1 MIRKRVIAWLTLC
14 LMISA
19 VFMPCFAAVAYAK
32 DGGFSFSYDTDHEY
46 NVYSYLTENPASY
59 GDLLSAY
66 FKGAGDI
73 KVTQSADGFNFV
85 LPAYSSDWSG
95 TTEMGERTSYVE
107 GGSMSFSAPLFE
119 IQTDADHYYLTYGVE
134 TYGTLFTLD
143 APVTVTQ
150 ELVETNR
157 QGTETFEYNTR
168 STITKV
174 EMYMTIL
181 REEDDGT
188 VKLYLNTG
196 DNRVSYEYDYKVTHT
211 TDFNTGSTESESG
224 SNSGECQMTVE
235 ATGYYYAR
243 GLDVSD
249 PNSGAAPGKEGDTA
263 ASGKQEVTRDADEN
277 AGEMGTDISSEI
289 VEGNDKPGATD
300 AGGLSTPGAIAVGV
314 GGGAAGVAGGIAAAN
329 ALKGNGE
336 EAEEEKK
343 KRYRMY
349 VGKDFGDSIRKG
361 APPVKLSAR
370 IVEIGPDNIERT
382 RPDLSKGIS
391 VSGSGINIASAV
403 VTDACM
409 EAGVYADEDSALR
422 EGTVSFIYAGEGGTF
437 KNNIVFKLTG
447 KPYLRF
453 PEVSAGGQSWVLNA
467 IVYVDIIAGDRRTY
481 PVMFYFE
488 DAVSEP
494 KILRFDKDDELE
506 VTYREADR
514 LHTYYADIVNNTA
527 PYSDDDTAFPEITE
541 KTVHIYAEFEN
552 GDVAEGDINLRI
564 YPEGL
569 VIKADPDRMKD
580 GRMLLNAYED
590 NIYYGDD
597 VDPTPRFIPTRL
609 KVMLAVS
616 TDEGAEIIDGDEAN
630 TQFGAAVGDGGPG
643 EGLSEKLEYEIS
655 NVGAEYTIVSKKA
668 FVEADEPLYI
678 KLPVA
683 CEYQGE
689 IYDKEIPVRV
699 IGTKPEPISHV
710 QKEYRKLIYAV
721 KRFIDDGERRYYWIM
736 LIKERMSDG
745 QVSAYTLRMMWWSV
759 YYEYYD
765 YETAIGAGHR
775 FEAAVFDW
783 MVSGAE
789 WTKWVCGVAFSYCA
803 DAFAGNPVGSAFI
816 QMGYETVMDSI
827 EELTACV
834 INGRS
839 FNYKNL
845 NGYKHLMDAGDN
857 IAGDYVKNGVMDAF
871 KDGYKGTATLKKAAM
886 CIGAYMGYMV
896 YKNLNKIYD
905 EKGEWDIP
913 GAIYESFKDMT
924 VNAFKMIAG
933 ELFGNWMESKKF
945 QTEAGKIVSDAAKEV
960 FKKYRTL
967 RPVEWD
973 ALGGKFVEEFVG
985 GGVGFVIDHT
995 ELALGSMEMD
1005 FTAENHVVVKF
1016 KLAEEEGK
1024 KPIYMGIDL
1033 TRSLQYMAAGAFSPF
1048 MILYDAIFGNL
1059 VGAEGAV
1066 SFPEDP
1072 KEVRRNRMIARV
1084 KVWDIK
1090 PSV

>member
-1 MIRKRVIAWLTLC
+1 MAWLALC
-14 LMISA
+14 LMLA
-19 VFMPCFAAVAYAK
+19 GVFLPCFAITCHAGS
-32 DGGFSFSYDTDHEY
+32 GGFNMEF
-46 NVYSYLTENPASY
+46 
-59 GDLLSAY
+59 
-66 FKGAGDI
+66 
-73 KVTQSADGFNFV
+73 
-85 LPAYSSDWSG
+85 
-95 TTEMGERTSYVE
+95 
-107 GGSMSFSAPLFE
+107 
-119 IQTDADHYYLTYGVE
+119 
-134 TYGTLFTLD
+134 
-143 APVTVTQ
+143 PVTVQYNREDIWSNGTGASRHYLELWKHGPRTFLTNDFNDAGVIHVSQDSSGYHFTLPAVNFDETTGDSELFYLETIRMDAMSFTCVEPIQLTEDVCYTDNVCAFNFLLDSPVTLYQKRDVYYFGDEYQCTYEYELKMDACRLTLLMGIEDDKFRTDTAQYDLAYKGVSNFINTDLGTDETTQ
-150 ELVETNR
+150 EGEYYEDVPSYYSFDWYYTDYPVIVTDLESSTFVE
-157 QGTETFEYNTR
+157 
-168 STITKV
+168 
-174 EMYMTIL
+174 
-181 REEDDGT
+181 D
-188 VKLYLNTG
+188 
-196 DNRVSYEYDYKVTHT
+196 
-211 TDFNTGSTESESG
+211 
-224 SNSGECQMTVE
+224 
-235 ATGYYYAR
+235 
-243 GLDVSD
+243 
-249 PNSGAAPGKEGDTA
+249 KEPE
-263 ASGKQEVTRDADEN
+263 KQEVTQAADEN

-289 VEGNDKPGATD
+289 VEGNDKPGASED
-300 AGGLSTPGAIAVGV
+300 DGGLSTPGAIAVGV

-329 ALKGNGE
+329 ALKENGE
-336 EAEEEKK
+336 GAEEEKK

-370 IVEIGPDNIERT
+370 IVEIGPDNIEKV
-382 RPDLSKGIS
+382 RPDLAERIS
-391 VSGSGINIASAV
+391 VSGSGINISSTGV
-403 VTDACM
+403 NGACM
-409 EAGVYADEDSALR
+409 EAGVYADEDSTLK
-422 EGTVSFIYAGEGGTF
+422 EGTVSFIYSGEGGTF

-467 IVYVDIIAGDRRTY
+467 DAYVDMIAGDGRTY

-506 VTYREADR
+506 ASARAADR

-597 VDPTPRFIPTRL
+597 VDPTPRFVPTRL

-616 TDEGAEIIDGDEAN
+616 TPDGAEIIDGDKAN
-630 TQFGAAVGDGGPG
+630 TQFGTAVGDGGPG

-655 NVGAEYTIVSKKA
+655 NVGSEYTIVSKKA
-668 FVEADEPLYI
+668 FVEANEPLYI

-699 IGTKPEPISHV
+699 IGAKPEPISEYE
-710 QKEYRKLIYAV
+710 KEFRKVLYAI
-721 KRFIDDGERRYYWIM
+721 KRYIEDGERRAYWVMI
-736 LIKERMSDG
+736 LKEHNDSGRY
-745 QVSAYTLRMMWWSV
+745 SAYTLRMMWWSV

-765 YETAIGAGHR
+765 YEIAIGAGHR

-783 MVSGAE
+783 MTSGAE

-816 QMGYETVMDSI
+816 QMGYETLMDSI

-857 IAGDYVKNGVMDAF
+857 IAGEYVKKGVMDSF
-871 KDGYKGTATLKKAAM
+871 KDGFKGTATIKKAAM

-896 YKNLNKIYD
+896 YKNLNLIYD
-905 EKGEWDIP
+905 EKGVIDLP
-913 GAIYESFKDMT
+913 GAIYASFKDMT

-1059 VGAEGAV
+1059 VGAEGTV
-1066 SFPEDP
+1066 SFPDDP
-1072 KEVRRNRMIARV
+1072 KEVRRNRMAARV
-1084 KVWDIK
+1084 KAWDIE